1 VSILSEEIKT
11 HDRYCRLLR
20 RIGNALGYKT
30 EIRQDRRYH
39 LANPDCVWFVS
50 LDPRIGL
57 AEADNVPLITF
68 EVLYTEREKAIR
80 GSLKSLEIYDSPI
93 GILVLIRE
101 GLEKMRKNNETSE
114 QTVRR
119 FKDYAKRLIDAQ
131 GLKRYYLWDETNVDR
146 LAKKLG
152 VSS

>member
-1 VSILSEEIKT
+1 LSEEIKT
-11 HDRYCRLLR
+11 HNRYCRLLR
-20 RIGNALGYKT
+20 RIGSALGYKT
-30 EIRQDRRYH
+30 EIRHDRRYH

-57 AEADNVPLITF
+57 EEVDNVPLVTF

-80 GSLKSLEIYDSPI
+80 GSLKSFEIYDSPI

-101 GLEKMRKNNETSE
+101 GLEKLRKKNETPE

-131 GLKRYYLWDETNVDR
+131 GLKRYYVWDETDVDR

-152 VSS
+152 VTS